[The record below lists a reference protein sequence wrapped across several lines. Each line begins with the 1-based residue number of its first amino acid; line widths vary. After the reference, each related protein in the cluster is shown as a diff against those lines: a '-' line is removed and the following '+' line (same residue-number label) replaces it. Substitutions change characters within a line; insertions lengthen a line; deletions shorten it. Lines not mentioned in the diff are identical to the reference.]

1 MEIIST
7 IASLVAV
14 LTAVKEAVDAVTGV
28 VQSVDNFVVTF
39 RKTVDDFKNT
49 VTEVV
54 VIFDS
59 DGDGENDREEVVYRI
74 YQTLPDYETGFCICN
89 KGNEIGLGLPMF
101 EIIDGCELSELLL
114 EAPSVPLAGL
124 PAFPDTS
131 DGSDFPELP
140 DISDIIDIEPS
151 FEHKDYPIITGN
163 DKYFIADLHND
174 GYNDIFS
181 PAGDITGDG
190 INDWKVI
197 VDYDD
202 NGLPDAS
209 PNQPFYPVG
218 SDEFEY
224 LIESI
229 GQGDNGIMTKEIDK
243 YSVSEALL
251 SLILLFSVINFIR
264 GLFRRS
270 DYLR

>member
-7 IASLVAV
+7 IATLVAV
-14 LTAVKEAVDAVTGV
+14 LQAVKEAVDAATEL
-28 VQSVDNFVVTF
+28 VQSVDDLVVTF

-59 DGDGENDREEVVYRI
+59 DGDGENDTEEVVYRI

-101 EIIDGCELSELLL
+101 EIIDGRDFAELLSK
-114 EAPSVPLAGL
+114 APSVPLADL
-124 PAFPDTS
+124 PEIS
-131 DGSDFPELP
+131 EVPELP
-140 DISDIIDIEPS
+140 DISEIVDIEPLPEYRE
-151 FEHKDYPIITGN
+151 FPVITGN
-163 DKYFIADLHND
+163 DKYFIADLHDD
-174 GYNDIFS
+174 GFNDIIS

-190 INDWKVI
+190 INDWLVI
-197 VDYDD
+197 VDEDD

-209 PNQPFYPVG
+209 PNFEFYPVG
-218 SDEFEY
+218 SEAFEY
-224 LIESI
+224 LIEST
-229 GQGDNGIMTKEIDK
+229 GQVDDGIMTKKVDN
-243 YSVSEALL
+243 YNVSEALL
-251 SLILLFSVINFIR
+251 ALILLFTVISFIR

>member
-1 MEIIST
+1 MEIVST
-7 IASLVAV
+7 IASLIAV
-14 LTAVKEAVDAVTGV
+14 LKAVKEAVDAVTEV
-28 VQSVDNFVVTF
+28 VQSVDDLIVTF

-59 DGDGENDREEVVYRI
+59 DGDGENDTEEVVYRI

-89 KGNEIGLGLPMF
+89 KDNEIGLGLPMF
-101 EIIDGCELSELLL
+101 EIIDGRDFAELLSK
-114 EAPSVPLAGL
+114 APSVPLADL
-124 PAFPDTS
+124 PDT
-131 DGSDFPELP
+131 SDFPELP
-140 DISDIIDIEPS
+140 DISEIVDIDPIPEYR
-151 FEHKDYPIITGN
+151 EYPVITGN
-163 DKYFIADLHND
+163 DKYFIADLYND
-174 GYNDIFS
+174 GFNDIIS

-190 INDWKVI
+190 VNDWLVI
-197 VDYDD
+197 VDNDD

-218 SDEFEY
+218 SEAFEY
-224 LIESI
+224 LIEST
-229 GQGDNGIMTKEIDK
+229 GQADDGIMTKKVDN

-251 SLILLFSVINFIR
+251 SLILLFTFINFVR

>member
-1 MEIIST
+1 MEIVST
-7 IASLVAV
+7 IATFVAV
-14 LTAVKEAVDAVTGV
+14 LNAVKEAVDAATDL
-28 VQSVDNFVVTF
+28 VQSVDDLVVTF

-54 VIFDS
+54 VMFDS
-59 DGDGENDREEVVYRI
+59 DGDGENDTEEVVYRI

-101 EIIDGCELSELLL
+101 EIIDGRELSELLS
-114 EAPSVPLAGL
+114 EAPSVPLAEL
-124 PAFPDTS
+124 PEFSDTS
-131 DGSDFPELP
+131 DNPELP

-151 FEHKDYPIITGN
+151 FEHKDYPIISGN
-163 DKYFIADLHND
+163 DKYLVSDLNND
-174 GYNDIFS
+174 GCNDIFC
-181 PAGDITGDG
+181 PTADINGDG
-190 INDWKVI
+190 INDFLKI
-197 VDYDD
+197 VDNDD

-218 SDEFEY
+218 SEEFEY
-224 LIESI
+224 LIEST
-229 GQGDNGIMTKEIDK
+229 GQVDDGIMTKEIDK
-243 YSVSEALL
+243 YNVSEALL
-251 SLILLFSVINFIR
+251 ALILLFTFINFVR

>member
-1 MEIIST
+1 MELVSGIAT
-7 IASLVAV
+7 IVAV
-14 LTAVKEAVDAVTGV
+14 LKAVKEAVDAATEL
-28 VQSVDNFVVTF
+28 VQSVDDFIVTF

-89 KGNEIGLGLPMF
+89 KSNEIGLGLPMF
-101 EIIDGCELSELLL
+101 EIIDGRDFPGLLAK
-114 EAPSVPLAGL
+114 APSVPLAEL
-124 PAFPDTS
+124 PEISEPS
-131 DGSDFPELP
+131 ELPELP
-140 DISDIIDIEPS
+140 DISDIVEIEPTPS
-151 FEHKDYPIITGN
+151 FREYPVITGN

-174 GYNDIFS
+174 GFNDIIS

-190 INDWKVI
+190 INDWLVI
-197 VDYDD
+197 VDDDD

-209 PNQPFYPVG
+209 PNFAFYPVG
-218 SDEFEY
+218 SEAFEY
-224 LIESI
+224 FIEST
-229 GQGDNGIMTKEIDK
+229 GKADDSIMTKEIDK
-243 YSVSEALL
+243 YNVSEALL
-251 SLILLFSVINFIR
+251 ALILLFTFINFVR